1 MPRILRILNRFNLG
15 GPTYNAAYLTKYLD
29 NDYETL
35 LVGGVNGASEKNS
48 QFILNQLGIDPL
60 IIPSMKREVSPADD
74 YKSYLYLTKIIRDF
88 NPQIVHTHASKAGA
102 IGRLAAINQNVPVIV
117 HTFHGHV
124 FDSYFGPLKTS
135 VYKNIERYLAKKTS
149 RIIAISENQKY
160 DLTQRFQICPEEKV
174 SVIPLGFDLTR
185 FRENMDE
192 KRVVFRQK
200 YQVRDDEIAI
210 GIIGRLVPIKNHSM
224 FLEALKMVQKRTD
237 KKVRAFI
244 VGDGE
249 TREILKQKAIHLGID
264 YINGL
269 GDYNPATLTFTSWIT
284 EMDYVNAGLD
294 IVALTSLNEG
304 TPVSLI
310 EAQAAGKPIVTT
322 NVGGIEDVV
331 LPFETAL
338 LAEKSNTSDF
348 ADKLLMLIQDD
359 DLRARMAS
367 KGWEHV
373 RDNYHYTRLVRDTE
387 VLYDR
392 LLERKVSYSI
402 PQHELISEAS

>member
-35 LVGGVNGASEKNS
+35 LVGGANNASEKNS
-48 QFILNQLGIDPL
+48 QFIVNQLGIDPL
-60 IIPSMKREVSPADD
+60 IIPSMKRELSPGDD
-74 YKSYLYLTKIIRDF
+74 YKSYRQLTKIIRDF
-88 NPQIVHTHASKAGA
+88 NPHIVHTHASKAGA
-102 IGRLAAINQNVPVIV
+102 IGRLAAIKQNVPVIV

-124 FDSYFGPLKTS
+124 FESYFGPLKTS
-135 VYKNIERYLAKKTS
+135 MYKNIERYLAKNSS
-149 RIIAISENQKY
+149 RIIAISE
-160 DLTQRFQICPEEKV
+160 
-174 SVIPLGFDLTR
+174 
-185 FRENMDE
+185 
-192 KRVVFRQK
+192 KRLMFRQK
-200 YQVRDDEIAI
+200 YKLMDDEIAI

-224 FLEALKMVQKRTD
+224 FLEALKMIQGKTS

-249 TREILKQKAIHLGID
+249 MREILKQKAIHLGID

-269 GDYNPATLTFTSWIT
+269 GEYNPATLTFTSWIT

-294 IVALTSLNEG
+294 IIALTSLNEG

-310 EAQAAGKPIVTT
+310 EAQAAGKSIVTT
-322 NVGGIEDVV
+322 NVGGVEDAVV
-331 LPFETAL
+331 PLETAL

-359 DLRARMAS
+359 DLRARIAS
-367 KGWEHV
+367 NGWEHV
-373 RDNYHYTRLVRDTE
+373 KNNYHYTRLVSDTE

-392 LLERKVSYSI
+392 LLGRKVTYSI